1 MKTIGISKGEA
12 RASPFVFLSF
22 CLFVFFAPIGRATAN
37 GGFYGITFT
46 VKKKQEV
53 VLGFQVDLT
62 AGSPTQEFRADEVKL
77 LNYGN

>member
-1 MKTIGISKGEA
+1 
-12 RASPFVFLSF
+12 
-22 CLFVFFAPIGRATAN
+22 
-37 GGFYGITFT
+37 
-46 VKKKQEV
+46 

>member
-1 MKTIGISKGEA
+1 MPEQA
-12 RASPFVFLSF
+12 YVFASASLCPTSDIPVESMA
-22 CLFVFFAPIGRATAN
+22 FAPIGRATAN